1 MNRLVLV
8 LSLSLLVNPMLLWAG
23 EVAQARIY
31 CLSLRFQTAT
41 TKVFGLAYTLDL
53 ATGSADSPNGELAP
67 LDLQQTVQGS
77 GFVLFD
83 PTLATDITGSIS
95 FNRPP
100 DTDDNT
106 NGFPDFFEVSQPVSA
121 TSTQGSFQ
129 VDGDF
134 EEGTVKATWKRDAGS
149 RTGTC
154 TLHLEGSM
162 FGALPDFTHTF
173 ELLEY
178 TGVMNY
184 TPGSTNVT
192 GGISLAQSDNL
203 SNTLAGALE
212 FAKVETNRFNE
223 FTLQVGNWT
232 NAAAQTLSF
241 TNSYFQRDLAV
252 NTNYYGLVI
261 FDDGDPNTPESDY
274 RLWVLSIDDANDANG
289 NGIPDFSDDPV
300 VTPGRPPLLKLEKAA
315 SNLLLS
321 ISGEIGTVH
330 DVQEIASLMQTNWT
344 TTLSLT
350 LTNDPQIVQLP
361 LPTNAAS
368 FWRVH
373 VP

>member
-1 MNRLVLV
+1 MNRFVFFLN
-8 LSLSLLVNPMLLWAG
+8 LSLLVNPVLVFGG
-23 EVAQARIY
+23 EVAQAKIF
-31 CLSLRFQTAT
+31 CFSLRFQTAT
-41 TKVFGLAYTLDL
+41 TKLFGLDYTLDL
-53 ATGSADSPNGELAP
+53 TSGSNTSPNGELVD
-67 LDLQQTVQGS
+67 LDLQQTVHGS
-77 GFVLFD
+77 GFVLRD
-83 PTLATDITGSIS
+83 PILATDITGSIT
-95 FNRPP
+95 FERPP

-106 NGFPDFFEVSQPVSA
+106 SGFPDFFEVSQPVN
-121 TSTQGSFQ
+121 TTTTQGSFT

-178 TGVMNY
+178 TGVLNY

-192 GGISLAQSDNL
+192 GAINLVQSDN
-203 SNTLAGALE
+203 SPNMLAGTLE
-212 FAKVETNRFNE
+212 FLKAETNRFNE
-223 FTLQVGNWT
+223 FILQIGNWT
-232 NAAAQTLSF
+232 NTAAQMWSF

-252 NTNYYGLVI
+252 KTNYYGLVI
-261 FDDGDPNTPESDY
+261 FDDGEPNTPEADY
-274 RLWVLSIDDANDANG
+274 RLWVLSIDDANDTNG
-289 NGIPDFSDDPV
+289 NGIPDFSDDPAG
-300 VTPGRPPLLKLEKAA
+300 TPGRPPLLKLEKAA

-321 ISGEIGTVH
+321 ISGEIGRVH
-330 DVQEIASLMQTNWT
+330 ELQEIPSLIQTNWT

-350 LTNDPQIVQLP
+350 LTNDPQVVQLP
-361 LPTNAAS
+361 LPTNAAR
-368 FWRVH
+368 FWRVR